1 MTDDVQ
7 ADARQASGK
16 RASFAQSEDDRRPN
30 PINLQEIADRA
41 ERALAWIAPF
51 QGKKANAAFRL
62 AKADIPLLISELQK
76 AREALECIS
85 SLSTQPHGQWAE
97 RWPEWEKHRL
107 AMMAERE
114 YRGVIVLNNLFG
126 SIARQALSPAPAGS
140 PPTSGGGDE

>member
-1 MTDDVQ
+1 MTT
-7 ADARQASGK
+7 ATENPASRDATNVGSPREA
-16 RASFAQSEDDRRPN
+16 ERPN
-30 PINLQEIADRA
+30 KINLQEIADRA
-41 ERALAWIAPF
+41 EERVRIARGSWNTSTLIAVDDLAA
-51 QGKKANAAFRL
+51 
-62 AKADIPLLISELQK
+62 LISELQK